1 MPKIIDNLPGSGLSE
16 LPWDEYLDG
25 QARLFSMDEIN
36 ELGVKIESLRSI
48 CHSMA
53 AARGKKCRTRVTD
66 EGLYIQAK
74 EA

>member
-1 MPKIIDNLPGSGLSE
+1 MPEIVDSLPGGSLGD

-25 QARLFSMDEIN
+25 QVRLFTNGEIDGM
-36 ELGVKIESLRSI
+36 GVKLGSLRSV

-53 AARGKKCRTRVTD
+53 ATRGKKCRTRVTD
-66 EGLYIQAK
+66 EGLYIQGK